1 MSSLSEEEVE
11 PVPQENYANVFTI
24 LTSMVKF
31 IVSSIKLIISFIKNI
46 KVIFTWLFWGFI
58 AIIPIYVLLQIMKM
72 LTWMKRDKLAKKS
85 NQMINMTNRKM
96 DMLLNMTKNS
106 MNRNNMNRFR

>member
-11 PVPQENYANVFTI
+11 PVPQENYANVFTFI
-24 LTSMVKF
+24 KNTLKF
-31 IVSSIKLIISFIKNI
+31 LLSSIKLIISFIKNI

-58 AIIPIYVLLQIMKM
+58 AILPIMVLLQIMKM
-72 LTWMKRDKLAKKS
+72 ITWMKRDKLAKKS